1 LTEPELV
8 DAEVNSLMK
17 TEIMGSRLTRDERM
31 QMLFIN
37 FMRCNPKVF
46 ATDCLEKLRQRF
58 QQNGTETYY
67 ICIDGTKAIKTT
79 HGL

>member
-1 LTEPELV
+1 MVKSYQRVGYLTEPELV

-46 ATDCLEKLRQRF
+46 ATDCLEKLR
-58 QQNGTETYY
+58 
-67 ICIDGTKAIKTT
+67 
-79 HGL
+79 